1 MRFYLSTLAGHR
13 RGVLALLA
21 WSTLEGVPAFF
32 GGKLVGSAVDR
43 GFAAGKPLAG
53 VLWLLAFATL
63 AVVGALGQRQV
74 FARLGDVVEPMRDAL
89 VRRIVEGVL
98 SDPAHRRTPDAS
110 AVAMIT
116 RHVEVVRDATAGVLV
131 QARALL
137 VTTLAALVGLATTAT
152 ALVWLVVLPIVAAL
166 VLFGL
171 MLPSLARRQREVVV
185 ADERTAEAAGAVL
198 TGLRDVAA
206 CDAAAEAYRD
216 IAEQVDRQA
225 KAAVTVAWANS
236 LRAAVIAV
244 GGFAPIALLVAFAP
258 PLVASGEL
266 TKGAALAAVVYLT
279 TSVNPA
285 LHGLARTTST
295 VVMRLMVALKRL
307 QETAPRPAGES
318 GDETPANSVFVL
330 QDVTFGWSPG
340 AVPVLRN
347 LSLAL
352 GPGDHLA
359 VVGPSGIGKSTMAGL
374 LTGLMPP
381 DAGSVLFGGVP
392 VDRVAPSIRHHAIAL
407 IPQETYLFTGTVRE
421 NLSLLAPWVSDHDL
435 VEAVDKVGAKQLL
448 DSLGGLDAPIGH
460 AGEGLSAGEA
470 QLLALARVYVTSATV
485 VVLDEATSH
494 LDPAAEARVERAF
507 AQRQGVLVVIAHRL
521 SSALRANRVLV
532 MDGGTPLLGTHEQL
546 IRTSPL
552 YGRLMLA
559 WDPTHREETPLPKR

>member
-13 RGVLALLA
+13 RAVLVLLA
-21 WSTLEGVPAFF
+21 WSALEGVPAFF

-43 GFAAGKPLAG
+43 GFAAGQPLAG

-89 VRRIVEGVL
+89 VTRIVHGVL

-116 RHVEVVRDATAGVLV
+116 RHVEVVRDATAGVLI

-152 ALVWLVVLPIVAAL
+152 ALIWLVALPIVVAL

-171 MLPSLARRQREVVV
+171 MLPSLAKRQRDVVM
-185 ADERTAEAAGAVL
+185 ADERTAEASGSVL
-198 TGLRDVAA
+198 SGLRDVTA
-206 CDAAAEAYRD
+206 CDAAAEAYAD
-216 IAEQVDRQA
+216 ISREVDRQA
-225 KAAVTVAWANS
+225 RAAVVVAWANS
-236 LRAAVIAV
+236 LRATVIAV
-244 GGFAPIALLVAFAP
+244 GGFAPIVLLVAFAP
-258 PLVASGEL
+258 PLVASGRL
-266 TKGAALAAVVYLT
+266 TTGAALAAVVYLT

-307 QETAPRPAGES
+307 QEAAPRTVVQADG
-318 GDETPANSVFVL
+318 ETPSDDEFVL
-330 QDVTFGWSPG
+330 EDVTFGWSED
-340 AVPVLRN
+340 AEPVLRG
-347 LSLAL
+347 LSLTLA
-352 GPGDHLA
+352 PGDHLA

-381 DAGSVLFGGVP
+381 GSGSVRYGGVP
-392 VDRVAPSIRHHAIAL
+392 VHRVAPAIRHHAIAL

-421 NLSLLAPWVSDHDL
+421 NLTLLAPWATDRDL
-435 VEAVDKVGAKQLL
+435 VEAAEKVGAKPLL
-448 DSLGGLDAPIGH
+448 DGLGGLDAALGH
-460 AGEGLSAGEA
+460 AGAGLSAGEA
-470 QLLALARVYVTSATV
+470 QLLALARVYVTSARV
-485 VVLDEATSH
+485 VILDEATSH

-521 SSALRANRVLV
+521 SSALRAGRVLV
-532 MDGGTPLLGTHEQL
+532 MDGGKPLLGTHEHL
-546 IRTSPL
+546 LRTSAL

-559 WDPTHREETPLPKR
+559 WDPTHREETPLPRG